1 MAKENSNPLKIKRL
15 PYSRLLKAETSDYSE
30 RVIAIIKEHKPKSVF
45 INQLF
50 GLLLKKKDAINL
62 LRLNYGV
69 DIERLK
75 ERKQKEDMLLK
86 ISMFK
91 LKVRM
96 LDSLILE
103 SDLYTLNN
111 AVNTFLRN
119 LHKCKNDKVLNQKV
133 LGFFYMIANN
143 ETLAEAINKYGLD
156 DEVDQVC
163 NSHKM
168 FNSIVEKRIELLSK
182 RPKVLSRAISKDLLN
197 RIDHLF
203 QAIELAYI
211 VSQETAA
218 DAGMDSSED
227 LARLL
232 KTLNQLSVMFY
243 KSAKL
248 REQNNQR
255 IALMEQDNDLDAVV
269 TNDILCEATTPTDHD
284 HDPATISIERDD
296 YENRVDIIPP
306 KRVEHNPRSHSETLL
321 LESDPQKEF
330 VKQSNTKAFSADK
343 IETKLL
349 ESST

>member
-1 MAKENSNPLKIKRL
+1 MAKENPDSLKIKRL
-15 PYSRLLKAETSDYSE
+15 PYSRLLKAETSDYSD
-30 RVIAIIKEHKPKSVF
+30 RVIAIVEKHKPKSFF

-50 GLLLKKKDAINL
+50 GLLLKKKGDINL

-69 DIERLK
+69 DVERLK
-75 ERKQKEDMLLK
+75 EKNQKEDMLLK

-111 AVNTFLRN
+111 AINTFLRN

-133 LGFFYMIANN
+133 SGFFYMIENN
-143 ETLAEAINKYGLD
+143 EKLAEAINQYNLNS
-156 DEVDQVC
+156 EVNQVYD
-163 NSHKM
+163 SHKM
-168 FNSIVEKRIELLSK
+168 FNSIVERRIALLSK
-182 RPKVLSRAISKDLLN
+182 RPKVSSRAISKDLLN
-197 RIDHLF
+197 RVDHLF
-203 QAIELAYI
+203 QGIELAYI
-211 VSQETAA
+211 VSQETAV

-255 IALMEQDNDLDAVV
+255 IALMEQDNDLDAVA
-269 TNDILCEATTPTDHD
+269 TNDTLWEVTTSTYEEPT
-284 HDPATISIERDD
+284 TKSIESND
-296 YENRVDIIPP
+296 YEDGSDITPP
-306 KRVEHNPRSHSETLL
+306 ERVEHNPKSHSETLL
-321 LESDPQKEF
+321 LKSNPQKEF
-330 VKQSNTKAFSADK
+330 VNRSNTKAFSADK
-343 IETKLL
+343 IHTKLL